1 MIAPRTADG
10 KSFVW
15 APNGWETGKNAQRA
29 ITKSLKAPTITPY
42 FGQSPVMLG
51 GDNNI
56 VASRPGPVRVPDSSA
71 PQPPGAQPT
80 GPVELRVRFNP
91 LSLRVG
97 SSPARFFYA
106 HNVIPDSRFARAP
119 Q

>member
-1 MIAPRTADG
+1 MAWKRAKMATTDHEVVKRT
-10 KSFVW
+10 
-15 APNGWETGKNAQRA
+15 
-29 ITKSLKAPTITPY
+29 IITPN
-42 FGQSPVMLG
+42 FGQSPVTLG
-51 GDNNI
+51 GDKGS

-91 LSLRVG
+91 QSLRVG

-106 HNVIPDSRFARAP
+106 HSSVMAERRGCPAQGQA
-119 Q
+119 